1 MKKRLAFYVF
11 WEKEGIVRDYVSYYL
26 EELKKVAEDI
36 LVIANGGMNKEGIS
50 KLENIGV
57 EVFERENHG
66 IDFGAWKAAF
76 EHRGWDEVCN
86 YDEVILCN
94 CSTYGPVFPFQE
106 MFDEMEK
113 RPCDFWGI
121 SKHPAKQKFFIP
133 DNPESL
139 ILEHVQSYFL
149 VLNKNVVNS
158 LPFRDWWEN
167 LVQTDKYEEEVGLHE
182 TKFTGYLEK
191 SGFKSGSYIDI
202 EKYKQI
208 VHDGDVVRLFPADI
222 LVQDRVPLVKRKV
235 LMENYDLKK
244 SGYKFSV
251 LDIIPFI
258 KNNTEYPVSYIEE
271 DLSLKLIEYNKNL
284 DDLAGMN
291 PDASFLKY
299 KVLSKIAFGNS
310 RNDIRKKYS
319 DIKTTRRRI
328 MNLKSILGQ
337 F

>member
-121 SKHPAKQKFFIP
+121 SKHPAKQKFLVP
-133 DNPESL
+133 DNPNSL
-139 ILEHVQSYFL
+139 IIEHLQSYFL
-149 VLNKNVVNS
+149 VLNANVVNS
-158 LPFRDWWEN
+158 DSFRKWWET
-167 LVQTDKYEEEVGLHE
+167 LIPTDSYEEEIGFHE
-182 TKFTGYLEK
+182 TKFTDYLEK
-191 SGFKSGSYIDI
+191 SGFKSESYINL
-202 EKYKQI
+202 EKYKRI
-208 VHDGDVVRLFPADI
+208 IHDGDVTRQLSADI
-222 LVQDRVPLVKRKV
+222 LIDDKSPLIKRKA
-235 LMENYDLKK
+235 LIEYID
-244 SGYKFSV
+244 SGKEGKFGV
-251 LDIIPFI
+251 LDIIPFLR
-258 KNNTEYPVSYIEE
+258 KNTGYPVDYIEN
-271 DLSLKLIEYNKNL
+271 DLSLEINEYNKNFDNL
-284 DDLAGMN
+284 ISGS
-291 PDASFLKY
+291 PDIEFLKY
-299 KVLSKIAFGNS
+299 KFLSKIAFGDF
-310 RNDIRKKYS
+310 RGKVREKYS
-319 DIKTTRRRI
+319 AIKVAKKR
-328 MNLKSILGQ
+328 MENLRNILNQ